1 MSTKTKELFVMAI
14 RQEQAPSFEKIDGT
28 LKGMQ
33 GYVGGLI
40 EVVRLGVED
49 YLVVCNEEG
58 KMIDGLKPT
67 LSLGYDV
74 VMGDCF
80 ICKDSVDGELTS
92 LTDEDVNKLI
102 TLFSQHSE

>member
-14 RQEQAPSFEKIDGT
+14 KQEQAPTFEKIDGT

-33 GYVGGLI
+33 SFVGGLI
-40 EVVRLGVED
+40 EIVGLGFED
-49 YLVVCNEEG
+49 YLIVCNEEG

-67 LSLGYDV
+67 LSIGHDV
-74 VMGDCF
+74 IMGDCF

-92 LTDEDVNKLI
+92 LTNEDVEKLI
-102 TLFSQHSE
+102 ALFSQSE